1 LAPYVLYGIFSR
13 MNDMRK
19 ITAILPADL
28 LAKAQ
33 ANTGEGVADT
43 LRIALERLNHAEW
56 CRRMLELRGKIQVD
70 LDLDELR
77 EDREFDEHGNI
88 VN

>member
-1 LAPYVLYGIFSR
+1 

-19 ITAILPADL
+19 ITAVLPANL
-28 LAKAQ
+28 IAKAQ

-56 CRRMLELRGKIQVD
+56 CRRMLELRGKIQIEVD
-70 LDLDELR
+70 IEELR
-77 EDREFDEHGNI
+77 EDRQFDEFGNVI
-88 VN
+88 N